1 MNSVKLLGVRVDKVN
16 LTQAVVVVD
25 DWLGPKGS
33 VKAKKTIFTPN
44 FEFLIDA
51 GKDFGFREILNKS
64 DLNIP
69 DSARF
74 GWLEK
79 QLSYASNPDKNQDEK
94 SSVLDSSR
102 FIGTPSNNIPQA
114 VYPEIKGKG
123 YTNFIPR
130 AVYPEPVEGRG
141 YLSFIYKFL
150 HWFAFPFA
158 DHSFPNTTGIDLVEA
173 LCQLASQNGY
183 SVAFIGGQSGAA
195 SLAGA
200 HMVSKYPGLKL
211 VYSDPGGH
219 ISPDGKAEVLPAL
232 PPTDIVF
239 VAYGHRKQ
247 EKWIERYKSELPVRV
262 LMGVGGSFDYLSGRV
277 PRAPVIFRYF
287 GLEWLFRLILQP
299 WRIARQLKIVGLVLK
314 LI

>member
-1 MNSVKLLGVRVDKVN
+1 MDSLKLLGVRIDKVN
-16 LTQAVVVVD
+16 LTQAVVIVD
-25 DWLGPKGS
+25 DWLGPKGDS
-33 VKAKKTIFTPN
+33 KTKKTISTPN

-51 GKDFGFREILNKS
+51 QKDFGFREILNKS

-79 QLSYASNPDKNQDEK
+79 QLELRGAISKPSIPLIPLI
-94 SSVLDSSR
+94 SSTAR
-102 FIGTPSNNIPQA
+102 HFM
-114 VYPEIKGKG
+114 
-123 YTNFIPR
+123 
-130 AVYPEPVEGRG
+130 
-141 YLSFIYKFL
+141 

-158 DHSFPNTTGIDLVEA
+158 DRSFPNTTGVDLVEA
-173 LCQLASQNGY
+173 LCKLASQNGY
-183 SVAFIGGQSGAA
+183 TVAFIGGQSGAA

-219 ISPDGKAEVLPAL
+219 ISSDGKAEVLPSL
-232 PPTDIVF
+232 PPTDIIF

-247 EKWIERYKSELPVRV
+247 EKWIDRYKSELPVRV

-277 PRAPVIFRYF
+277 ARAPRIFRYL

-299 WRIARQLKIVGLVLK
+299 WRLGRQLKIAGLVLK